1 MGGGKRVEEMRLKPC
16 PKCGKPVEAHGGFEE
31 WIPTYYDPDSGG
43 EPYYI
48 KCECGM
54 YFCAGTGDYAEFAE
68 AWNRQVERIDQIRE
82 IKRNRPKGFDKLTE
96 EYRLK

>member
-1 MGGGKRVEEMRLKPC
+1 MEEIKLKPC
-16 PKCGKPVEAHGGFEE
+16 PKCGKPVESHGGIED

-54 YFCAGTGDYAEFAE
+54 YFCAGTGDYVEFAE
-68 AWNRQVERIDQIRE
+68 AWNKRVGQIEQIWE
-82 IKRNRPKGFDKLTE
+82 IKRKRPKYFDKLAE
-96 EYRLK
+96 EFRLK